1 MSRRPPT
8 PPRLVPAGE
17 TDDRPGQVP
26 DFAENFDITVAGTA
40 PGSHR
45 LPFEPPPVRL
55 TSAGGTLIAPDD
67 WTRSDGLSNRALRR
81 Y

>member
-1 MSRRPPT
+1 MRAGARPRSR
-8 PPRLVPAGE
+8 GWS
-17 TDDRPGQVP
+17 RPGKRTTDQGRFP
-26 DFAENFDITVAGTA
+26 TLPNFGITVAGTA